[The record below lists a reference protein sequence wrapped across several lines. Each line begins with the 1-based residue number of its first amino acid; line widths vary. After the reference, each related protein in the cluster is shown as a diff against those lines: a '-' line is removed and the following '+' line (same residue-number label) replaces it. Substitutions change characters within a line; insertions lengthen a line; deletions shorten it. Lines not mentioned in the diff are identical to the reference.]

1 MTISSLNTYG
11 VKAYIDYRVGDSPYT
26 VAQYD
31 TVITADKLF
40 DEGINFDPIVVEIT
54 TPGWVRITGI
64 VSYHINISNIWD
76 AVRASDQSLA
86 VTESK
91 TLYIEDPN
99 YPELVHCDIVAR
111 YFPFLN
117 FFILQ

>member
-26 VAQYD
+26 VAQYNLFMG
-31 TVITADKLF
+31 VKLF

-64 VSYHINISNIWD
+64 VSYHMNISNI
-76 AVRASDQSLA
+76 
-86 VTESK
+86 
-91 TLYIEDPN
+91 
-99 YPELVHCDIVAR
+99 
-111 YFPFLN
+111 
-117 FFILQ
+117 